1 MKVAFFFTYNIN
13 PTAGGTE
20 RVTSVLAHQL
30 EKLDIDYIYIAHH
43 KRNIREFEREK
54 QYYLPNKKKLVSREN
69 IKFIANLISEKGINI
84 LINQDSFGEGSELCN
99 HDNFPNTKCI
109 NVIHYNLFGSIK
121 YIKDTI
127 KENRILRHTPVIKFF
142 LQYCMIP
149 FYMHNAYKKRKK
161 LLNDIY
167 NTSDA
172 VVVLS
177 ECDKRDYP
185 TKDKSRLHYI
195 PNPITIRCVADKIPK
210 KIILY
215 VGRLVYT
222 QKRVDYLLHVW
233 AHIWN
238 RHLDWTLYIC
248 GDGNASSY
256 YKELAQKLQ
265 LGNISFEGNVSPEKY
280 YEKASIICLTST
292 YEGFGLVLTE
302 AMSAGV
308 IPIAFN
314 SFEAINDIID
324 NGRNGFVIPAFNIYK
339 YSATLEFLI
348 QNHEIRQ
355 KMSEEATK
363 KAQMFNIN
371 KISKEWIKLFNY
383 LISF

>member
-30 EKLDIDYIYIAHH
+30 AKSGIDYIYIAYH
-43 KRNIREFEREK
+43 KRNICEFERDK
-54 QYYLPNKKKLVSREN
+54 QYYLPNEKKLISGEN
-69 IKFIANLISEKGINI
+69 IRFIANLISQEGIKI
-84 LINQDSFGEGSELCN
+84 LINQDSFGESFELCN
-99 HDNFPNTKCI
+99 HNNFPGTKCI
-109 NVIHYNLFGSIK
+109 TVIHYNLFGSIK

-127 KENRILRHTPVIKFF
+127 TENRIIRHTPIIKTI
-142 LQYCMIP
+142 LQYTMIP
-149 FYMHNAYKKRKK
+149 FYMLCAYKKRKK
-161 LLNDIY
+161 LLNNIY
-167 NTSDA
+167 NISDA

-177 ECDKRDYP
+177 EYDKRDYP
-185 TKDKSRLHYI
+185 TKNKSRLYCI
-195 PNPITIRCVADKIPK
+195 PNPITTRCIQTEVPK

-222 QKRVDYLLHVW
+222 PKRVDYLLRIW
-233 AHIWN
+233 SHIWYK
-238 RHLDWTLYIC
+238 HLDWTLYIC
-248 GDGNASSY
+248 GDGDASSY
-256 YKELAQKLQ
+256 YQKLAQKLK
-265 LGNISFEGNVSPEKY
+265 LGNIIFEGNIFPEKY

-314 SFEAINDIID
+314 SYEAVNDIID
-324 NGRNGFVIPAFNIYK
+324 NGRNGFVVPAFNIYK
-339 YSATLEFLI
+339 YSSTLELLM
-348 QNHEIRQ
+348 QNNEIRQ
-355 KMSEEATK
+355 KMSEESIK
-363 KAQMFNIN
+363 KAQKFNIN
-371 KISKEWIKLFNY
+371 KIGEEWIKLFNS